1 MKFNLSKERC
11 LRLAELEGDSTIGA
25 GSLLSLEQLRDPR
38 PKTDTAE
45 LTIVRGVAFGRFVE
59 MKRRDLGLSLEE
71 LAERAGID
79 TSEALSIEED
89 ARYQPEPTAVLQLA
103 KVFKMPQKGLMQLAG
118 LIQPKSE
125 HFTHEMVRFAARS
138 EPSSQLTDAERTLLE
153 HYAAVLAEDP

>member
-25 GSLLSLEQLRDPR
+25 GSLLSLEQLRDPS

-89 ARYQPEPTAVLQLA
+89 ARYQPETT
-103 KVFKMPQKGLMQLAG
+103 K
-118 LIQPKSE
+118 
-125 HFTHEMVRFAARS
+125 
-138 EPSSQLTDAERTLLE
+138 
-153 HYAAVLAEDP
+153 